1 MSSSSAPAK
10 KTTTKKTPAP
20 AAAPVVPVAAPAPV
34 APAPVAP
41 APVAAPVAPA
51 TETVEDG
58 ASLLTAHKAMG
69 EQIAAVLAL
78 VKTIQSEH
86 KKQEREVVRAAK
98 KLNKRRGRKATVGAD
113 GAPASNKPY
122 VFTKLNN
129 VTDALCVF
137 LGKPKGTQFSRS
149 EVTRAVIGYAREKG
163 LMAGQNINTD
173 SALRA
178 LLGVTEAD
186 KVTILNLQRSLK
198 VHYLKTPTPTA

>member
-1 MSSSSAPAK
+1 
-10 KTTTKKTPAP
+10 
-20 AAAPVVPVAAPAPV
+20 VV
-34 APAPVAP
+34 PAPVAP
-41 APVAAPVAPA
+41 APVAAPAPA
-51 TETVEDG
+51 ADAAAAVEDG
-58 ASLLTAHKAMG
+58 VSLLAAHKALG
-69 EQIAAVLAL
+69 EQIAAVLTL
-78 VKTIQSEH
+78 VKTIQSDH

-98 KLNKRRGRKATVGAD
+98 KLNKRRGRKAAAPGAD

-163 LMAGQNINTD
+163 LMQGQNINTD

-198 VHYLKTPTPTA
+198 VHYLKTPTA